1 MSSDSESDRS
11 DTSSESE
18 DSDAFEDQP
27 RTKAPI
33 TRDASFSVTPSAS
46 KSSGSTKEKS
56 KPQRIEKRAG
66 LVWPVQRTYKSIKG
80 HLPADRSG
88 LSMNVA
94 ISHSAALQ
102 CITEDVLAEAMQRV
116 LNEKSGRRRVGVS
129 HIIGACAPEIR
140 DLARFTDRTV
150 VPNSSR
156 VLHGGQYSYV
166 DERLKIKTKRKR
178 SSKKSAASKRVSI
191 TAL

>member
-18 DSDAFEDQP
+18 DSDDYETQP
-27 RTKAPI
+27 KTKAPI
-33 TRDASFSVTPSAS
+33 TRDASILVTPSSS
-46 KSSGSTKEKS
+46 KSSTSTNQKS

-66 LVWPVQRTYKSIKG
+66 LVWPVQRTHRSVKEK
-80 HLPADRSG
+80 LPADRSG

-102 CITEDVLAEAMQRV
+102 CLTEDVLYEAMLRV
-116 LNEKSGRRRVGVS
+116 LNEKSGRRRVGVT
-129 HIIGACAPEIR
+129 HIIEACAPEIR
-140 DLARFTDRTV
+140 DLAGFTDRTV

-178 SSKKSAASKRVSI
+178 TSKKSATSKRVSN